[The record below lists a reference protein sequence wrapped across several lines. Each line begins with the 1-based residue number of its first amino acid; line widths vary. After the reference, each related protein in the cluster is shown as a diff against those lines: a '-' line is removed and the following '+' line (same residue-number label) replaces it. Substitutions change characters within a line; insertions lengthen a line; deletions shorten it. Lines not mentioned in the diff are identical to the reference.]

1 MLQLNRRLQV
11 QLKAGTREIT
21 KAAQSINE
29 LGEIVMLSSKTLE
42 DRYILFDPTG
52 HEILIKCLY
61 CNKSQFQHFDS
72 HFSLL
77 VLKPNMTQL
86 VLHSSYLEIDLIFL
100 LSF

>member
-42 DRYILFDPTG
+42 DI
-52 HEILIKCLY
+52 
-61 CNKSQFQHFDS
+61 HF
-72 HFSLL
+72 
-77 VLKPNMTQL
+77 
-86 VLHSSYLEIDLIFL
+86 I
-100 LSF
+100 